1 LDIAHQGLLQV
12 KGAVE
17 TVGFEHVADAAVEPL
32 HHSVGLGRLRRRQA
46 MLDAQFGAQF
56 SAELIELVLA
66 GRCPCA

>member
-1 LDIAHQGLLQV
+1 LVIAHQGLLQV

-46 MLDAQFGAQF
+46 MLDAQFGA
-56 SAELIELVLA
+56 ELVELVLA